1 MYKKNFYLFCFF
13 LVSNCS
19 MPGTAFLG
27 PVYTGAKT
35 GSVYQTSLSYS
46 SGKIIQEIQS
56 NVDSVRDPV
65 LSDIVYIEENPKVL
79 ISYKVDYVEFSD
91 VIEPEP
97 LP

>member
-1 MYKKNFYLFCFF
+1 MYKKFLYLICFF
-13 LVSNCS
+13 LASNCS

-27 PVYTGAKT
+27 PVYTGVKT

-46 SGKIIQEIQS
+46 SGKVIKNLQLNKVS
-56 NVDSVRDPV
+56 NKSPV
-65 LSDIVYIEENPKVL
+65 LSDTTYIKEKPKIL
-79 ISYKVDYVEFSD
+79 LSYKVDIVEFSD